1 MGLSIP
7 QACANAK
14 VSYDTVMEKKNDKTE
29 ETLEFR
35 EGLEVARNYANV
47 KARQVIVTKIA
58 EGDDYN
64 ARWWLQKRDPD
75 FVEKQKVEHE
85 GGVGVTMNW
94 GIPRSPYVNET
105 EADKKT
111 EDQHD

>member
-1 MGLSIP
+1 MWLSIL

-14 VSYDTVMEKKNDKTE
+14 VSYDTVIEKKNDKTP
-29 ETLEFR
+29 ETQEFR
-35 EGLEVARNYANV
+35 DGLEVAQNYANV

-85 GGVGVTMNW
+85 GAVGVTMNW
-94 GIPRSPYVNET
+94 GIPRSPYVDDV
-105 EADKKT
+105 EADK
-111 EDQHD
+111 EEQQD